1 MRKLIL
7 ILTLMLLAVPAMAQ
21 QINLDFPG
29 LAERADEVVDVTLD
43 ATLLRLG
50 AKFLSEHDRDQA
62 AIRDIIKNLQGIYVR
77 SYEFK
82 EDNQYDR
89 GLADRVKSQL
99 GPTWKPLV
107 TVRSKYKDNVYVY
120 ANMRGDDVTGLVV
133 ISAEPREFTVVN
145 IVGPI
150 DIERLASI
158 EGEFGI
164 PKISRGKNRD

>member
-43 ATLLRLG
+43 ATMLRLG
-50 AKFLSEHDRDQA
+50 AKFLSAADREQREVGE
-62 AIRDIIKNLQGIYVR
+62 IVRGLQGIYVR
-77 SYEFK
+77 SYEFS
-82 EDNQYDR
+82 EEGQYDR
-89 GLADRVKSQL
+89 TIIDRIKAQL

-107 TVRSKYKDNVYVY
+107 TVRSKHKENVNIF
-120 ANMRGDDVTGLVV
+120 ADMRNDRITGLVIV
-133 ISAEPREFTVVN
+133 AAEPRELTIVN

-150 DIERLASI
+150 DIERLANL

-164 PKISRGKNRD
+164 PKISKEKDRD